1 MPYPETPQHPETSPL
16 SDSTRRIGDPVR
28 LLLLEDSDADAARI
42 TEELR
47 LQGIEAEVCRV
58 GSREAFLDALQTFQ
72 PDLVLAD
79 YRLPQFDGL
88 MAIAATREQAPDVP
102 LVVVTGSIDEETAV
116 ECMKAGAADY
126 VLKEHLA
133 RLGPAVRLTLER
145 RRMAQAQLAA
155 EEALRESEER
165 HRLLVEGSTE
175 VFFFRHDAEHRFEY
189 LSPSVREVL
198 GYEPETLLGQFFD
211 TLLTGDPSDAMVQER
226 TSQAIRHGVQ
236 GESYRAIVRHQD
248 GRQRAIEIVE
258 SPLIRLGKVVGI
270 QGLAR
275 DVTERQ
281 QFEVRLQEQARLLDL
296 VPDAVVVVDMQ
307 DQIQF
312 WNEGARQLSG
322 LTREE
327 VLGRRPGDL
336 DYWGLGAFEAL
347 RQSVMERGEWQSE
360 VTRFTR
366 DRRKLTVDS
375 RSKLVHNETGEPRS
389 ILVLE
394 SDITERKRVEAQLLQ
409 TQRLHSMGTLAGG
422 IAHDLNNILSPV
434 LMAAQVLRAEFTDEY
449 VTSMLDTI
457 ESCAKRGADVVKQLL
472 TFSRG
477 IQGDRVSV
485 QVRHLVKEV
494 VQIAQESFPKSIQIT
509 SNVPRDLWPVVG
521 DATQLHQVMLNLA
534 VNARDALPEGGRL
547 TITGENVTLDDTF
560 ASMEPQAKP
569 GPYILLGVQDTG
581 TGIAPEIMDRLFEP
595 FFTTKQT
602 GKNPGLGLSTAL
614 GIVQAHGGFVRV
626 SSQAGQGS
634 VFKVFLP
641 AAPGAVVASTD
652 QDQPLPSGQGEL
664 ILLVDDEAAICQSAS
679 MLLSGRG
686 YRVLTAADG
695 AEALAVFAERRAE
708 VRLVLADIV
717 MPLMDG
723 VALVRGLRK
732 IAPETRV
739 VAASGLLDDPDQ
751 SGKILELKQ
760 LGVDRFLTKPFT
772 ARDLLVTIAE
782 ALR

>member
-1 MPYPETPQHPETSPL
+1 MPYPETPQHSQTSPL

-47 LQGIEAEVCRV
+47 LQGIEAEICRV
-58 GSREAFLDALQTFQ
+58 GGREAFLEALQTFQ

-88 MAIAATREQAPDVP
+88 MAIAVTREQAPDVP

-198 GYEPETLLGQFFD
+198 GYEPEALLGQFFD

-248 GRQRAIEIVE
+248 GRRRAIEIVE

-375 RSKLVHNETGEPRS
+375 RSKLVHNEAGEPRS

-652 QDQPLPSGQGEL
+652 QDQPLPNGQGEL

-679 MLLSGRG
+679 VLLSGRG

-772 ARDLLVTIAE
+772 ARDLLLTIAE

>member
-1 MPYPETPQHPETSPL
+1 MSDPDTPQISETSALRDP
-16 SDSTRRIGDPVR
+16 TRRIGGPVH
-28 LLLLEDSDADAARI
+28 LLLLEDSDADATRI

-47 LQGIEAEVCRV
+47 LQGIDAEVCRV
-58 GSREAFLDALQTFQ
+58 GTREAFLEALQTFQ

-88 MAIAATREQAPDVP
+88 MAIAVTREQAPDVP
-102 LVVVTGSIDEETAV
+102 LVIVTGSIDEETAV

-145 RRMAQAQLAA
+145 RRLAQAQVAA
-155 EEALRESEER
+155 EQALRESEER
-165 HRLLVEGSTE
+165 HRLLVEGSSE
-175 VFFFRHDAEHRFEY
+175 VFFFRHDTEHRFEY

-198 GYEPETLLGQFFD
+198 GYEPDALLGQPFD
-211 TLLTGDPSDAMVQER
+211 TLLTGDSSDAVVQER

-248 GRQRAIEIVE
+248 GRRRAIEIVE
-258 SPLIRLGKVVGI
+258 SPLVRLGRVVGI

-281 QFEVRLQEQARLLDL
+281 QSEARLLEQARLLDL

-347 RQSVMERGEWQSE
+347 RQSVMERGEWQCE
-360 VTRFTR
+360 ATRFTR
-366 DRRKLTVDS
+366 DRRKLTVNS
-375 RSKLVHNETGEPRS
+375 RSKMVHDVAGEPHS
-389 ILVLE
+389 VLVLE

-485 QVRHLVKEV
+485 QIRHLVKEV
-494 VQIAQESFPKSIQIT
+494 VQIAQETFPKSIQIT
-509 SNVPRDLWPVVG
+509 SNVPRELWPVVG

-534 VNARDALPEGGRL
+534 VNARDALPKGGRL

-560 ASMEPQAKP
+560 VSMEPQAKP
-569 GPYILLGVQDTG
+569 GPCILLSVQDTG

-614 GIVQAHGGFVRV
+614 GIIQAHGGFVRV
-626 SSQAGQGS
+626 SSQTGQGS

-641 AAPGAVVASTD
+641 AAPGAVVASTG
-652 QDQPLPSGQGEL
+652 QDQPLPDGQGEL

-679 MLLSGRG
+679 ALLIGRG

-695 AEALAVFAERRAE
+695 AEALAVFAEHRAE

-751 SGKILELKQ
+751 SGKILELKR

-772 ARDLLVTIAE
+772 ARDLLATIAE